1 MMRNSVTALRFA
13 RNPALVLESD
23 WLPCVSRNRMTAPG
37 AVACC
42 DTRSEGRPAARVVG
56 PRYAYASSA
65 L

>member
-1 MMRNSVTALRFA
+1 
-13 RNPALVLESD
+13 
-23 WLPCVSRNRMTAPG
+23 MTAPG